1 MSSLADQ
8 ESAVQDFLYALQQHQ
23 RNCERLGRYTEAEIA
38 KARLAELKQHEESR
52 RRETLRARQLAE
64 VLAVEEAHM
73 MVRAARGGPG
83 AEGRQRDCVV
93 AWRGAC
99 GRRLG
104 DKLGICCRRRL
115 SALLTRLR
123 PRPPSILLFPP
134 PQEFQQFNLLQDAK
148 GAAFEQNAQALM
160 DALRAR
166 HADEL
171 RDFQQRLLSHG
182 NAARHSKEYY
192 TLRDVQE
199 KLASGRNYA
208 GAAKI
213 KAKADELMAW
223 EEEKHAN
230 ERQVEMLNKEKLY
243 KQKLAL
249 EAEALKRR
257 IAQGRAEANRARQ
270 TDLERILQRYSNV
283 KGELEA
289 HQRTERSKLDKE
301 ISLEKKVEA
310 KGGSGGGGGAGAK
323 GGGAVGGGGGASR
336 GLGGGGSTALSLAS
350 KGSGRTGA
358 SGAYR

>member
-73 MVRAARGGPG
+73 M
-83 AEGRQRDCVV
+83 
-93 AWRGAC
+93 
-99 GRRLG
+99 
-104 DKLGICCRRRL
+104 
-115 SALLTRLR
+115 
-123 PRPPSILLFPP
+123 
-134 PQEFQQFNLLQDAK
+134 EFQQFNMLQDAK

-166 HADEL
+166 HAEEL

-182 NAARHSKEYY
+182 NAARHSKEYL

-199 KLASGRNYA
+199 KLALGRNYA

-230 ERQVEMLNKEKLY
+230 ERQVELLHKEKLF
-243 KQKLAL
+243 KQKLAV

-270 TDLERILQRYSNV
+270 TDLERMLQRYNNV

-289 HQRTERSKLDKE
+289 HQRSERAKLDKE

-310 KGGSGGGGGAGAK
+310 KGGSGGGGG
-323 GGGAVGGGGGASR
+323 
-336 GLGGGGSTALSLAS
+336 GGSRSDGCSVALAAGTPEPPRAPLAARTPAARR
-350 KGSGRTGA
+350 GRA
-358 SGAYR
+358 RARAR

>member
-1 MSSLADQ
+1 MTSLADQ
-8 ESAVQDFLYALQQHQ
+8 ESAVQDFIYALQEHQ

-73 MVRAARGGPG
+73 M
-83 AEGRQRDCVV
+83 
-93 AWRGAC
+93 
-99 GRRLG
+99 
-104 DKLGICCRRRL
+104 
-115 SALLTRLR
+115 
-123 PRPPSILLFPP
+123 
-134 PQEFQQFNLLQDAK
+134 EFQQFNMLQDAK

-160 DALRAR
+160 DSLRER

-199 KLASGRNYA
+199 KLAGGRNYA

-230 ERQVEMLNKEKLY
+230 ERQVEMLNKEKLF
-243 KQKLAL
+243 KQKLAV

-257 IAQGRAEANRARQ
+257 VAQGRAEANRARQ
-270 TDLERILQRYSNV
+270 TDLERILQRYNNV

-289 HQRTERSKLDKE
+289 HQRAERAKLDKE
-301 ISLEKKVEA
+301 ISLEKKVEGA
-310 KGGSGGGGGAGAK
+310 GGKKGGGIGGGKGAGGSQALSRSSRAGGGSGGGGH
-323 GGGAVGGGGGASR
+323 R
-336 GLGGGGSTALSLAS
+336 
-350 KGSGRTGA
+350 
-358 SGAYR
+358 

>member
-1 MSSLADQ
+1 MKHIQ
-8 ESAVQDFLYALQQHQ
+8 EITS
-23 RNCERLGRYTEAEIA
+23 RYVLPTM
-38 KARLAELKQHEESR
+38 
-52 RRETLRARQLAE
+52 AE

-73 MVRAARGGPG
+73 M
-83 AEGRQRDCVV
+83 
-93 AWRGAC
+93 
-99 GRRLG
+99 
-104 DKLGICCRRRL
+104 
-115 SALLTRLR
+115 
-123 PRPPSILLFPP
+123 
-134 PQEFQQFNLLQDAK
+134 EFQQFNLLQDAK

-199 KLASGRNYA
+199 KLAAGRNYA

-230 ERQVEMLNKEKLY
+230 ERQVEMLNKEKLF
-243 KQKLAL
+243 KQKLAV

-257 IAQGRAEANRARQ
+257 VAQGRAEANRARQ
-270 TDLERILQRYSNV
+270 TDLERILQRYNNV

-289 HQRTERSKLDKE
+289 HQRAERAKLDKE
-301 ISLEKKVEA
+301 ISLEKKVEGA
-310 KGGSGGGGGAGAK
+310 GGKKGGGIGGGKGAGGSQALSRSSRAGGGSGGGGH
-323 GGGAVGGGGGASR
+323 R
-336 GLGGGGSTALSLAS
+336 
-350 KGSGRTGA
+350 
-358 SGAYR
+358 

>member
-1 MSSLADQ
+1 MTSLADQ
-8 ESAVQDFLYALQQHQ
+8 ESAVSDFMYALQEHQ

-73 MVRAARGGPG
+73 M
-83 AEGRQRDCVV
+83 
-93 AWRGAC
+93 
-99 GRRLG
+99 
-104 DKLGICCRRRL
+104 
-115 SALLTRLR
+115 
-123 PRPPSILLFPP
+123 
-134 PQEFQQFNLLQDAK
+134 EFQQFNLLQDAK

-171 RDFQQRLLSHG
+171 RDFQQRLLSQG

-199 KLASGRNYA
+199 KLAAGRNYA

-230 ERQVEMLNKEKLY
+230 ERQVEMLGKEKLF
-243 KQKLAL
+243 KQKLAV

-270 TDLERILQRYSNV
+270 TDLERILQRYNNV
-283 KGELEA
+283 KSELET
-289 HQRTERSKLDKE
+289 HQRAERAKLDKE
-301 ISLEKKVEA
+301 ISLDTKRQG
-310 KGGSGGGGGAGAK
+310 GGSGGSSGGGK
-323 GGGAVGGGGGASR
+323 GGGGG
-336 GLGGGGSTALSLAS
+336 GGGSSALSKSSRAS
-350 KGSGRTGA
+350 GANSRGA
-358 SGAYR
+358 SGGRR